1 LGKCVNSDRLR
12 SGKRR
17 AKLRNMA
24 APAISSTRD
33 NVHAPGARRVHA
45 YHQDWRDEQR
55 PIPDPQMIHFWARRA
70 SVRNPWDNELTN
82 STQHHRDHRAE
93 IKPAGDMWA
102 DRAAEANDLRSRVSD
117 AERLRRHPELVAEA
131 ADHAAH
137 NFDNALAS
145 ERWGFNPS
153 EYQWLRRSADN
164 AEGWGYNYYRRN
176 RDPGVLPNENY
187 RTGHWTWHKY
197 VPEWAQSRGLHRL
210 GGLHCADIRV
220 DNDEQLR
227 ISSNYYEHPQDHPSA
242 TLNWIG
248 AHAEHDR
255 TYYPDDPAHQ
265 IPMAERLDHFSRA
278 QGFTDHVKEENRW
291 QQQQQQQQQQV
302 DGPSD
307 ATEELTTTFGGITPD
322 GTNVTEETTNDVV
335 TNVIYDKET
344 LSWKQKPSKDPERL
358 QESTVE
364 GTLRWNQI
372 VRGESFG
379 AFHGQLPDRI
389 LHMQNRKRQRD
400 LEVNRY
406 SKRRTEDRP
415 DHLPAEDDVRSH
427 EVPGRA
433 SLYQVEVL
441 EKQLRNDAYWKQS
454 PPATPQYAEGNHPLD
469 IIEGLEE
476 RVRSLEEQLRN
487 APPTSR
493 ESPLYSPVSEPDD
506 DEGELESAG
515 PPDDH
520 DHMVRLL

>member
-1 LGKCVNSDRLR
+1 
-12 SGKRR
+12 
-17 AKLRNMA
+17 
-24 APAISSTRD
+24 
-33 NVHAPGARRVHA
+33 
-45 YHQDWRDEQR
+45 
-55 PIPDPQMIHFWARRA
+55 
-70 SVRNPWDNELTN
+70 
-82 STQHHRDHRAE
+82 
-93 IKPAGDMWA
+93 MWA

-164 AEGWGYNYYRRN
+164 VEDWGYNYYRRN

-255 TYYPDDPAHQ
+255 GCYPDDPAHQ
-265 IPMAERLDHFSRA
+265 IPMAERLDNFSRV

-291 QQQQQQQQQQV
+291 QQQQQQQQQV
-302 DGPSD
+302 DAPSD
-307 ATEELTTTFGGITPD
+307 ATEEPTTD
-322 GTNVTEETTNDVV
+322 VTEEPANDVV
-335 TNVIYDKET
+335 TNVIYDKEA
-344 LSWKQKPSKDPERL
+344 LSWKQKPSKDLETKAL
-358 QESTVE
+358 ELVE
-364 GTLRWNQI
+364 GTLRWKQS

-389 LHMQNRKRQRD
+389 LHMQKMKRQRD
-400 LEVNRY
+400 FEVDRY

-415 DHLPAEDDVRSH
+415 DHLPAEDDVRNYQ
-427 EVPGRA
+427 VPGGA
-433 SLYQVEVL
+433 SLYQVEAL
-441 EKQLRNDAYWKQS
+441 EKQLNLRGRTSCRYLGDTS

-476 RVRSLEEQLRN
+476 RVRSLEEQIRARN

-493 ESPLYSPVSEPDD
+493 ESPVDLVSEFESPPYSPVSEPDD
-506 DEGELESAG
+506 DEGELEPAG
-515 PPDDH
+515 
-520 DHMVRLL
+520 